1 LPITLN
7 CGAQWSAKN
16 DHSPEGEHT
25 INARFTLYG
34 WLGPSPRLAPPKVST
49 SPSTTSVDASDG
61 PSRIGS
67 SHLLGIT
74 EGQDMNEYVFEVKL
88 RAVVRVRAT
97 EEHVARKVV
106 SSVLGSPGNL
116 EIELA
121 NQNNAAVGRPA
132 TVTDV
137 NFLQE
142 NDPKLLKDEV
152 ARSELRSPRA

>member
-1 LPITLN
+1 
-7 CGAQWSAKN
+7 
-16 DHSPEGEHT
+16 
-25 INARFTLYG
+25 
-34 WLGPSPRLAPPKVST
+34 
-49 SPSTTSVDASDG
+49 
-61 PSRIGS
+61 
-67 SHLLGIT
+67 
-74 EGQDMNEYVFEVKL
+74 MNEYVFEVKL

-106 SSVLGSPGNL
+106 SSVLGSPGSL

-137 NFLQE
+137 DFLQE

-152 ARSELRSPRA
+152 ARPELRSPRA